1 MSSFKSQ
8 QCRLMIHERTFHFVS
23 YEAVPANV
31 SRNEPAQPSRWYLMA
46 AGRRFASLE
55 CDPQQSLPDAEL
67 SLTEWAI
74 ANAIAVP
81 VVAVVPVPAVRTA
94 RSSLAQGVSCRRDG
108 GPIE

>member
-8 QCRLMIHERTFHFVS
+8 QCRVTIHDRTFHFVS

-67 SLTEWAI
+67 SLTDWAI
-74 ANAIAVP
+74 ANAIAVVPPAPVVVP
-81 VVAVVPVPAVRTA
+81 VVAARPARKRAA
-94 RSSLAQGVSCRRDG
+94 R
-108 GPIE
+108 